1 MLTTWWNN
9 LHSREKVRR
18 SPEAR
23 LTPWTYPVL
32 YQQPHPWTTAI
43 KLIKFL
49 QVGTCSFEGHK
60 STVSPLLGKAI
71 NLFLS
76 TSPWTLSPRFDL
88 APGHRGWVFAIT
100 HPSLLPSWRLSLL
113 LYPVLYMCTHTCVLS
128 PPPSYFSICNPVQF
142 QFSRVDSATP
152 WTTARQASLFIT
164 NSWSLTKLMSIESV
178 MPPNYLILCCP
189 LPPPALNLSQHQG
202 LFKWVSS
209 LHQVAKVLEFQL
221 HHQSFQWTPRT
232 DLLQDGLVGSPCSS
246 RDSQESSPT
255 PQFKSI
261 NSTLFS
267 IYLTSSKL
275 EHKHPNSES
284 YLATYLPVLH
294 KAWDNIWC
302 NEYLVLLRT
311 WV

>member
-23 LTPWTYPVL
+23 LTPWTNPVL
-32 YQQPHPWTTAI
+32 YQQPHPWTTAT

-60 STVSPLLGKAI
+60 STVSPLPGKAI

-88 APGHRGWVFAIT
+88 APVHRGWVFAIT
-100 HPSLLPSWRLSLL
+100 HPSLLPSWRFSLL
-113 LYPVLYMCTHTCVLS
+113 LYPVLYLCTHMCVLS
-128 PPPSYFSICNPVQF
+128 LPLSYFSICNPVQF
-142 QFSRVDSATP
+142 QFSRVRLGDPINHSTPGLPAHHQLLESNQTHVHWVGDAT
-152 WTTARQASLFIT
+152 QLSH
-164 NSWSLTKLMSIESV
+164 
-178 MPPNYLILCCP
+178 P
-189 LPPPALNLSQHQG
+189 LSSPSPPALNLSQHQG

-221 HHQSFQWTPRT
+221 QHQSFQWTPRT

-261 NSTLFS
+261 NSLAA
-267 IYLTSSKL
+267 
-275 EHKHPNSES
+275 S
-284 YLATYLPVLH
+284 Y
-294 KAWDNIWC
+294 N
-302 NEYLVLLRT
+302 
-311 WV
+311 